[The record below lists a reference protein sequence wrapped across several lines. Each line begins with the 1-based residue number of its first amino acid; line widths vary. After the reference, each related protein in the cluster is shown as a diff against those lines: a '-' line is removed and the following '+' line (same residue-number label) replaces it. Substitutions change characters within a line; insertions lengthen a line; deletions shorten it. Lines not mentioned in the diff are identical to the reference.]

1 MGNLGRIHKD
11 TLWAYGEA
19 IRNAGAQTELILARD
34 LKVRSIGFYKYIRQ
48 QDDMGPLL
56 DEMGVLGTW

>member
-19 IRNAGAQTELILARD
+19 IWNAGAQTELILARD